1 MLKKIV
7 LASALVAGSAFAQ
20 QNVDISGA
28 SFQSGSANA
37 QLAELGRKAAADG
50 NRLIITAPPEW
61 HARIAAAVRAGGAA
75 NVVMRDGFYETVLV
89 RVEPA
94 APAPSASAPD
104 RAETQAA
111 LEAASKAR
119 AEAEI
124 ARAEAERNR
133 AEAERAKAEAERMR
147 MEAERA
153 KREAEAAKAAA
164 EAAQAQAE
172 AVTATAAATRQAAE
186 ATPARAEAG
195 SSAIEEA
202 RRRLETSV
210 NGGRSAVG
218 TLTVARLQSGD
229 TLYVDGDVRAVTRR
243 EGRAIVMYWLDGDL
257 DLRRTELRP
266 LGTNRYQVLSQIRG
280 EGRLREE
287 QATILD
293 ARIPA
298 AKSEARLALERQLN
312 DGRTVTESLEPARL
326 VKDDILYVN
335 GDAVLVVRRIG
346 RDLVRYWLV
355 GSFDPTQTGVQ
366 ADGTNRYKVLTDTV
380 R

>member
-164 EAAQAQAE
+164 EA
-172 AVTATAAATRQAAE
+172 VTATAAATRQAAE

-266 LGTNRYQVLSQIRG
+266 LGTNRYHVLSQIRG